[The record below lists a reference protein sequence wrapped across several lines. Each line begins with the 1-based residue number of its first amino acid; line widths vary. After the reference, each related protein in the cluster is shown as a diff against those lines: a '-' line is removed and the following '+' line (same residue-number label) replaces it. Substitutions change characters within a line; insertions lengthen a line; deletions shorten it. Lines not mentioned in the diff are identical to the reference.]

1 MVLVKFWLHISQK
14 EQLRR
19 FRARDRDPLKRWK
32 LTGEDWRNLSKRS
45 EYERAVADMLRETDH
60 DHAPWRLIA
69 AENKPYAR
77 VAVLRE
83 VIEAYEQGMRDSGHE
98 PVDVAAALQSQRFA
112 ADRLG
117 SPQPRRLLR
126 PQKLFKQESRRH
138 RRGRRSRTFVTRR
151 YRERH
156 IGGERR
162 SGGMLFF
169 EGSWRRQHRRSGVP
183 PSARAPRG
191 QPSCGP
197 TSAET
202 MASKPESDCRR
213 YACAKRSGQRRAAP
227 GGAAW
232 RVSSRRG
239 IRL

>member
-1 MVLVKFWLHISQK
+1 VKFWLHISQK

-98 PVDVAAALQSQRFA
+98 PVDVGAALQSQRFA

-138 RRGRRSRTFVTRR
+138 RPTGTKEQWALASAGQTTRR
-151 YRERH
+151 QRRGWFDRWSRREASVSKARSQKQSRANFRLSDT
-156 IGGERR
+156 IRLRMLAGGVGRTLRRGDLYVDGLRSERVA
-162 SGGMLFF
+162 
-169 EGSWRRQHRRSGVP
+169 GSFVDP
-183 PSARAPRG
+183 A
-191 QPSCGP
+191 
-197 TSAET
+197 
-202 MASKPESDCRR
+202 PESVVG
-213 YACAKRSGQRRAAP
+213 S
-227 GGAAW
+227 
-232 RVSSRRG
+232 
-239 IRL
+239 